1 LAILFVEK
9 LVASSVEI
17 VIWSPHFLF
26 WESVMDVE
34 QIAVNTIKTLGMDA
48 IQAANSG
55 HPGMV
60 MGMAD
65 IATVLWHDFVQYD
78 PKDAEWPNRDRVVLS
93 NGHGSM
99 LLYSM
104 LHLTGTSLSLDDLR
118 NFRQW
123 GAPTAGHPE
132 YGYAPGIETTTG
144 PLGQGVANGV
154 GMAMAERFLREKHG
168 SELINHHTYVL
179 CGDGCLME
187 GVASEAASLAGHLQ
201 LGKLIVLYDDNRIT
215 IDGQTDL
222 SFSEDVGMRFASY
235 GWDVQRIDG
244 HDRAAIRDAVEK
256 AKAAKK
262 PSLICCR
269 TVIGHGSPNKAGSNK
284 THGSPLGADEVAATK
299 AAMGMNP
306 HEQFAIDDR
315 VYSFFQQRDADRA
328 QMRESWTAKV
338 HSNENG
344 ASLLR
349 DLADIDLSQVE
360 WPSFEAGSSMA
371 TRGANGSVIQAISK
385 AVPNFVGGSADL
397 AGSNKTTIKDGGHWS
412 ASSFVGRNIH
422 FGIREHA
429 MAGICNGLKLHGGVH
444 PFCATF
450 LVFHDYMRPSV
461 RLAAIMHQ
469 PVIFVYTHDSIFV
482 GEDGPTHQPIE
493 QLEAMRII
501 PNLWVF
507 RPADANETSIVWK
520 QALMR
525 RDGPSSLC
533 FTRQGLPILP
543 ASSVQ
548 GAKNGGY
555 VLSKGDGVG
564 TELTLCASGSEVSLA
579 LASKKE
585 LEKIGYS
592 VRVVS
597 IPCRELFEQQEQA
610 YQQDVLGSA
619 PRFVLEAGVGRGWL
633 GYVDSAEYLVSLERF
648 GASAPGAV
656 VAEKLGL
663 SVSNVV
669 HIVCSKV

>member
-1 LAILFVEK
+1 
-9 LVASSVEI
+9 
-17 VIWSPHFLF
+17 
-26 WESVMDVE
+26 MDAE
-34 QIAVNTIKTLGMDA
+34 QLTVNTIKALGMDA

-78 PKDAEWPNRDRVVLS
+78 PQDSHWPNRDRVVLS

-104 LHLTGTSLSLDDLR
+104 LHLTGTSLSLDDLK

-132 YGYAPGIETTTG
+132 YGYADGIETTTG

-154 GMAMAERFLREKHG
+154 GMAMAERYLREKHG
-168 SELINHHTYVL
+168 ADLLEHNTYVL

-187 GVASEAASLAGHLQ
+187 GVASEAASLAGHLN
-201 LGKLIVLYDDNRIT
+201 LSKLIMLYDDNRIT

-222 SFSEDVGMRFASY
+222 SFSEDVAARFVSY
-235 GWDVQRIDG
+235 GWDVQKIDG
-244 HDRAAIRDAVEK
+244 HDRAAIRAAVQK
-256 AKAAKK
+256 AKEADK

-299 AAMGMNP
+299 EGMGMNP
-306 HEQFAIDDR
+306 QEHFVVADS
-315 VYSFFQQRDADRA
+315 VYSYMRA
-328 QMRESWTAKV
+328 QDEQRAAQTKIWNDLVDSHA
-338 HSNENG
+338 NG
-344 ASLLR
+344 QALR
-349 DLADIDLSQVE
+349 SDLAELNLESVD
-360 WPSFEAGSSMA
+360 WPTFETGSSMA
-371 TRGANGSVIQAISK
+371 TRNANGAVIQEIAK

-397 AGSNKTTIKDGGHWS
+397 AGSNKTTIKGSGHWS
-412 ASSFVGRNIH
+412 PDSFEGNNIH

-429 MAGICNGLKLHGGVH
+429 MAAICNGMILHGGVH
-444 PFCATF
+444 PYCATF

-461 RLAAIMHQ
+461 RLAGIMHQ
-469 PVIFVYTHDSIFV
+469 PVTFVYTHDSIYV

-493 QLEAMRII
+493 QLESMRLI

-520 QALMR
+520 QALSR
-525 RDGPSSLC
+525 RDGPSALC
-533 FTRQGLPILP
+533 FTRQGLPILD
-543 ASSVQ
+543 AQSVS
-548 GAKNGGY
+548 GAENGGY
-555 VLSKGDGVG
+555 ILADESGEG
-564 TELTLCASGSEVSLA
+564 TAVTLCASGSEVSLA
-579 LASKKE
+579 MDAKSE
-585 LEKIGYS
+585 LESQGYS

-597 IPCRELFEQQEQA
+597 IPCRELFESQDA
-610 YQQDVLGSA
+610 GYQSSVLGDA

-633 GYVDSAEYLVSLERF
+633 GYVSSPSHLISLERF

-656 VAEKLGL
+656 VAQKLGL
-663 SVSNVV
+663 SVLNVV
-669 HIVCSKV
+669 EVVKNQVGS

>member
-1 LAILFVEK
+1 
-9 LVASSVEI
+9 
-17 VIWSPHFLF
+17 
-26 WESVMDVE
+26 MDAE
-34 QIAVNTIKTLGMDA
+34 QLTVHTIKALGMDA

-65 IATVLWHDFVQYD
+65 IATVLWHDFVHYD
-78 PKDAEWPNRDRVVLS
+78 PKSPHWPNRDRVVLS

-104 LHLTGTSLSLDDLR
+104 LHLTGTSLSLDDLK

-132 YGYAPGIETTTG
+132 YGYAEGIETTTG

-154 GMAMAERFLREKHG
+154 GMAMAERYLREKHG
-168 SELINHHTYVL
+168 ADLIEHNTYVL

-187 GVASEAASLAGHLQ
+187 GVSSEAASLAGHL
-201 LGKLIVLYDDNRIT
+201 KLSNLIMLYDDNRIT
-215 IDGQTDL
+215 IDGQTEL
-222 SFSEDVGMRFASY
+222 SFSEDVAARFVSY
-235 GWDVQRIDG
+235 GWDVQKIDG
-244 HDRAAIRDAVEK
+244 HDRTAIREAIQK
-256 AKAAKK
+256 AREADK

-299 AAMGMNP
+299 AGMGMNP
-306 HEQFAIDDR
+306 QEHFVVDDS
-315 VYSFFQQRDADRA
+315 VYSYMRSEDENRA
-328 QMRESWTAKV
+328 ARTKAW
-338 HSNENG
+338 NEFLDSHPNG
-344 ASLLR
+344 SALKS
-349 DLADIDLSQVE
+349 DLADLNLDGVQ
-360 WPSFEAGSSMA
+360 WPTFEVGSSMA
-371 TRGANGSVIQAISK
+371 TRNANGSVIQEIAK

-397 AGSNKTTIKDGGHWS
+397 AGSNKTTIKGSGHWS
-412 ASSFVGRNIH
+412 CDSFAGNNIH

-429 MAGICNGLKLHGGVH
+429 MAAICNGMVLHGGVH
-444 PFCATF
+444 PYCATF

-461 RLAAIMHQ
+461 RLAGIMHQ
-469 PVIFVYTHDSIFV
+469 PVIFVYTHDSIYV
-482 GEDGPTHQPIE
+482 GEDGPTHQPVE
-493 QLEAMRII
+493 QLESMRLI

-520 QALMR
+520 QALSR
-525 RDGPSSLC
+525 RDGPSALC
-533 FTRQGLPILP
+533 FTRQGLPVLD

-548 GAKNGGY
+548 GAENGGY
-555 VLSKGDGVG
+555 VLVDGNSDGVAV
-564 TELTLCASGSEVSLA
+564 TLCASGSEVSLA
-579 LASKKE
+579 LGAKKE
-585 LEKIGYS
+585 LEGQGYS

-597 IPCRELFEQQEQA
+597 IPCRELFESQDEG
-610 YQQDVLGSA
+610 YQSSVLGDA

-633 GYVDSAEYLVSLERF
+633 GYVSSSAYLISLERF

-669 HIVCSKV
+669 ATVRSRVET

>member
-1 LAILFVEK
+1 
-9 LVASSVEI
+9 
-17 VIWSPHFLF
+17 
-26 WESVMDVE
+26 MDAE
-34 QIAVNTIKTLGMDA
+34 QLTVHTIKALGMDA

-65 IATVLWHDFVQYD
+65 IATVLWHDFVAYD
-78 PKDAEWPNRDRVVLS
+78 PKDPHWPNRDRVVLS

-132 YGYAPGIETTTG
+132 YGYADGIETTTG

-154 GMAMAERFLREKHG
+154 GMAMAERYLREKHG
-168 SELINHHTYVL
+168 SDLVDHNTYVL

-187 GVASEAASLAGHLQ
+187 GVASEAASLAGHLN
-201 LGKLIVLYDDNRIT
+201 LSKLIMLYDDNRIT

-222 SFSEDVGMRFASY
+222 SFSEDVATRFVSY
-235 GWDVQRIDG
+235 GWDVQKIDG
-244 HDRAAIRDAVEK
+244 HDRDAIRAAVKK
-256 AKAAKK
+256 AKEADK

-299 AAMGMNP
+299 EGMGMDPQKHFVVDN
-306 HEQFAIDDR
+306 A
-315 VYSFFQQRDADRA
+315 VYAY
-328 QMRESWTAKV
+328 MREQDDQRAARTKGW
-338 HSNENG
+338 NELVDSHANG
-344 ASLLR
+344 HALR
-349 DLADIDLSQVE
+349 ADLAELNLENVQ
-360 WPSFEAGSSMA
+360 WPSFESGSSMA
-371 TRGANGSVIQAISK
+371 TRNANGAVIQEIAK

-397 AGSNKTTIKDGGHWS
+397 AGSNKTTIKGSGHWS
-412 ASSFVGRNIH
+412 PDSFDGNNIH

-429 MAGICNGLKLHGGVH
+429 MAAICNGMILHGGVH
-444 PFCATF
+444 PYCATF

-461 RLAAIMHQ
+461 RLAGIMHQ
-469 PVIFVYTHDSIFV
+469 PVVFVYTHDSIYV

-493 QLEAMRII
+493 QLESMRLI

-520 QALMR
+520 QALSR
-525 RDGPSSLC
+525 RDGPSALC
-533 FTRQGLPILP
+533 FTRQGLPVLDP
-543 ASSVQ
+543 QSVS
-548 GAKNGGY
+548 GAENGGY
-555 VLSKGDGVG
+555 LLADGSGEGSTV
-564 TELTLCASGSEVSLA
+564 TLCASGSEVSLA
-579 LASKKE
+579 LGAKAE
-585 LEKIGYS
+585 LENQGYS

-597 IPCRELFEQQEQA
+597 IPCRELFESQDASYQA
-610 YQQDVLGSA
+610 SVLGDA

-633 GYVDSAEYLVSLERF
+633 GYVSSPSHLVSLERF

-656 VAEKLGL
+656 VAQQLGL

-669 HIVCSKV
+669 EVVRNQVGN